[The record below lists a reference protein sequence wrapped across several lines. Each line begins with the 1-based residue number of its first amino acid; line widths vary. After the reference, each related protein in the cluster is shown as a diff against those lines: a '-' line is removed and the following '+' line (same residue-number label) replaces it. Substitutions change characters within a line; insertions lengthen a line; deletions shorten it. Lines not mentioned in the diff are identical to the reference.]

1 MTVSSDRGFA
11 IAPANARDIP
21 DVARLFAAYERHI
34 GVDLSY
40 QGFADEV
47 STLPGKYAPPLGQLL
62 IARDRA
68 GRAIGCVALRPMSDA
83 RYCEMKR
90 LFVAPAA
97 RGLGLGRALME
108 AIVSEAARL
117 GYRAVRLDTL
127 PTMTAAIAM
136 YRAAGFEPIAPYY
149 DTAPA
154 GTIFLGRTITPPPP
168 ASAPAAAP
176 PAP

>member
-11 IAPANARDIP
+11 IASANARDIP

-47 STLPGKYAPPLGQLL
+47 STLPGKYTPPLGQLL

-68 GRAIGCVALRPMSDA
+68 GRAIGCVALRPMSDT

-90 LFVAPAA
+90 LFVAPEG
-97 RGLGLGRALME
+97 RGLGLGRALAE
-108 AIVSEAARL
+108 AILAEGARL
-117 GYRAVRLDTL
+117 GYAELRLDTL
-127 PTMTAAIAM
+127 PSMQDAIGL
-136 YRAAGFEPIAPYY
+136 YRKLGFVSIEPYY
-149 DTAPA
+149 AAPA
-154 GTIFLGRTITPPPP
+154 GTIFLARRL
-168 ASAPAAAP
+168 ADLRKLDAAGL
-176 PAP
+176 